1 MSELP
6 EPWRTAAEQAGVRQT
21 YRGIGEA
28 AGLSHVTVRRLIA
41 QGRTSPATI
50 GAVAVALGVEESAV
64 YQWAGVPVSDW
75 GPWIPPRE
83 AHKLNPRAREA
94 LDELIRAITEDGGSH
109 GLVDSAQKS
118 TEAAVTPAEGPPV
131 DYAWSSEPEVVM
143 PTDDEPLP
151 VTSPDDVALAAR
163 RTRSDGRRLRAEADA
178 RGEES
183 QDDGGMDPV

>member
-1 MSELP
+1 MGELP
-6 EPWRTAAEQAGVRQT
+6 EPWDTAAEKAGVRQT

-50 GAVAVALGVEESAV
+50 GKVAEALGVDESTV

-94 LDELIRAITEDGGSH
+94 LDELIRAITEDGGSQWS
-109 GLVDSAQKS
+109 GRPAAEEPTAAARGTLGDALAQ
-118 TEAAVTPAEGPPV
+118 VRG
-131 DYAWSSEPEVVM
+131 
-143 PTDDEPLP
+143 DEPSEAPPAP
-151 VTSPDDVALAAR
+151 VTRIDHRRARYDRDALPAQTAADDG
-163 RTRSDGRRLRAEADA
+163 TDSDGA
-178 RGEES
+178 GE
-183 QDDGGMDPV
+183 